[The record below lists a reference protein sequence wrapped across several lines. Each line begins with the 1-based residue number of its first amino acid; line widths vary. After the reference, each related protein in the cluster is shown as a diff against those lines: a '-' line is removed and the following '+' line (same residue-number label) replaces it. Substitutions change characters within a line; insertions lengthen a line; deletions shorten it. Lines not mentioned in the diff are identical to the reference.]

1 MEMLYGVK
9 DRPSAGRLIVF
20 ALQQLLA
27 IIAGTIT
34 LPLIVGHGL
43 SQSAALFG
51 ASIGTLVYLAI
62 TKFKS
67 PVFLGSSFTY
77 LGSMISA
84 FTGAASTAI
93 GFFGIVLGATLAGLV
108 YVILSLVVRKTGIG
122 WVSKVM
128 PPVIIGP
135 VVMLIGLS
143 LAPNAINNLYLGN
156 VVVNNTPVASPL
168 ICILVGLITLF
179 IIVVVATHSKGF
191 MKLIPLIIGVFG
203 AYIVAAVLTLIGN
216 ATGTDAIRIIDFSP
230 MNDIQWVPDFSFL
243 HFSQAFKDFT
253 DTGTFWKYF
262 GTIAL
267 LYVPL
272 AFAVF
277 AEHIAD
283 HKNLSFIIGKDL
295 LNDPGLHRTLMGDG
309 VGSIVGAFFGGC
321 PNTTYGESISCV
333 AFSKNASIITIV
345 ITSCLGIAISFFGP
359 LMTFFETIPNCIIGG
374 LSIALYGYIAS
385 SGLRMLKVV
394 NLNDQ
399 RNIFIISAI
408 LVTGIGGLVLN
419 LYGFELPTVACS
431 LIVGILINVVTH
443 VSPKKK
449 VAVEPDMTNVDE
461 QKQPANHQ

>member
-1 MEMLYGVK
+1 MQMLYNVN
-9 DRPSAGRLIVF
+9 DRPSIGRLLIF

-51 ASIGTLVYLAI
+51 ASLGTLVYLLI

-77 LGSMISA
+77 LGSMIAA
-84 FTGAASTAI
+84 FTGAATAAI
-93 GFFGIVLGATLAGLV
+93 GYFGVVIGAILAGLV
-108 YVILSLVVRKTGIG
+108 YVILSIVVKYTGTN

-135 VVMLIGLS
+135 IVALIGLT
-143 LAPNAINNLYLGN
+143 LAPNAITNLYIGD
-156 VVVNNTPVASPL
+156 VYVNDVSVASPL
-168 ICILVGLITLF
+168 ICIVVGLMTLF
-179 IIVVVATHSKGF
+179 FIVIIATHNKGF
-191 MKLIPLIIGVFG
+191 LRLIPLIIGVFA
-203 AYIVAAVLTLIGN
+203 AYVVAAILTVIGN
-216 ATGTDAIRIIDFSP
+216 ATGTDAIKIIDFSP
-230 MNDIQWVPDFSFL
+230 LENIKWIPDFTFL
-243 HFSQAFKDFT
+243 HFGQAFKDFA

-262 GTIAL
+262 GKIAL

-283 HKNLSFIIGKDL
+283 HKNLSFIIEKDL
-295 LNDPGLHRTLMGDG
+295 LKDPGLHRTLMGDG
-309 VGSIVGAFFGGC
+309 VGSMVGAFFGGC

-345 ITSCLGIAISFFGP
+345 VTSCLGVVISFFGP
-359 LMTFFETIPNCIIGG
+359 LMTFFQTIPSCIIGG

-399 RNIFIISAI
+399 RNIFIVSAI
-408 LVTGIGGLVLN
+408 FVTGIGGMVVN
-419 LYGFELPTVACS
+419 IYGFELPTIACS
-431 LIVGILINVVTH
+431 LIVGVLINVVTH

-449 VAVEPDMTNVDE
+449 VEVEPDITNVDE
-461 QKQPANHQ
+461 QK